1 MLRRD
6 AALVADVPE
15 MVGQDAEPNRP
26 PEPIAFRS

>member
-15 MVGQDAEPNRP
+15 MVDRTPSPNRP